1 MDHRRVSQHMP
12 RPSRRVAGVT
22 GVAVAALTIAVGSS
36 CTRNDPNSLLGGST
50 STASSSSGTGGPS
63 GTTTSSS
70 SSGATVSSSSSGG
83 VGGGGGAGGGAA
95 LGPDTRIVSYTDAFR
110 SASFKIVGDAPTLA
124 QMYALTTA
132 TDPQTTY
139 EGMIDTLL
147 ADPRFG
153 AVMVEFWQNAF
164 RMRDDGAMPNQNAAP
179 NYAAELTVNNGSIF
193 DLLTQTDPTKTCP
206 SFDATT
212 ATFTDGTC
220 PNAAS
225 LMTNNLTPV
234 GILTDPGVMKLY
246 YGNLA
251 FRRNRFYHETFICRS
266 AVSPAAEPTATP
278 GPNCPV
284 AGYGSP
290 WDFNSLTG
298 LIDTPGPV
306 PPAAPIDFQHAEA
319 NGVICANCHA
329 TWNHRAPLWANFDNT
344 GTFQSTIQ
352 VHTPIVNL
360 PISQLTDW
368 LPPGQ
373 GTAWK
378 FNMPAASLAALGT
391 VMAADPE
398 VQACTVARMWN
409 YAMSRG
415 DIVETGN
422 TVAASVTAPLVTQ
435 LLANNNSILT
445 VLRGIFKSDDFVK
458 WGQPPATD
466 TPPAGQPLPLD
477 IASRMHGC
485 QKVGYTALGTF
496 LAGHGVNLAL
506 KSTPPSAGQL
516 YAGATGAFGVPQPDT
531 RTREPSFLTTSGA
544 TKMFDIFMQA
554 ALEIIPNIGTPALA
568 PDCTVNG
575 ANSPMFDSSGAC
587 VQDSVSCL
595 IGRPATPDDLI
606 LCNLI
611 LAKAD
616 PTNPADVATKQQIAV
631 ATMLSAAHTC
641 E

>member
-1 MDHRRVSQHMP
+1 MSP
-12 RPSRRVAGVT
+12 RTALAG
-22 GVAVAALTIAVGSS
+22 GVAVAALTLVVASS
-36 CTRNDPNSLLGGST
+36 CSRNDPNSLIGAPSGGT
-50 STASSSSGTGGPS
+50 SSGGASGGTSGGIGGES
-63 GTTTSSS
+63 GTTTS
-70 SSGATVSSSSSGG
+70 GATTGT
-83 VGGGGGAGGGAA
+83 GGGGTGGAA
-95 LGPDTRIVSYTDAFR
+95 IGPDTRIVSYTDALR

-124 QMYALTTA
+124 QINTLTA
-132 TDPQTTY
+132 AADPQMTY
-139 EGMIDTLL
+139 EGMIDDML
-147 ADPRFG
+147 ADPRFA
-153 AVMVEFWQNAF
+153 AVLVEFWQNAF
-164 RMRDDGAMPNQNAAP
+164 RMRDDGTMPDQNAAP
-179 NYAAELTVNNGSIF
+179 VYAAELTFNGGSIF

-206 SFDATT
+206 TFDPKTS
-212 ATFTDGTC
+212 TFADGTC

-225 LMTNNLTPV
+225 LMTNSLTPV

-251 FRRNRFYHETFICRS
+251 FRRNRFFHETFICRS
-266 AVSPAAEPTATP
+266 AVSPAAEPTSTP

-290 WDFNSLTG
+290 WDFNSITG
-298 LIDTPGPV
+298 LLDTPGPT
-306 PPAAPIDFQHAEA
+306 PPAAPVDFQHADA

-329 TWNHRAPLWANFDNT
+329 TWNHRAPLWGNFDVT
-344 GTFQSTIQ
+344 GTYQATIQ

-360 PISQLTDW
+360 PFSQLTDW

-373 GTAWK
+373 TTAWK
-378 FNMPAASLAALGT
+378 FNMPAASLQALGT

-422 TVAASVTAPLVTQ
+422 SVSPVVTAPLVTQ
-435 LLANNNSILT
+435 LAASNNSILT

-458 WGQPPATD
+458 WGQPPAAD
-466 TPPAGQPLPLD
+466 TPPAGQSLPLD

-496 LAGHGVNLAL
+496 LTGHGVNLAL
-506 KSTPPSAGQL
+506 TSKPPSAGQL
-516 YAGATGAFGVPQPDT
+516 YAGATGVFGIPQPDS

-554 ALEIIPNIGTPALA
+554 ALEIIPNIGDPTKA

-575 ANSPMFDSSGAC
+575 ANTPMFDSDGSC
-587 VQDSVSCL
+587 DQSSVTCL
-595 IGRPATPDDLI
+595 IGRPATADDMI

-611 LAKAD
+611 LAQAD
-616 PTNPADVATKQQIAV
+616 PTNPADLATKQQIAV